1 MTPRAT
7 TEAAVFRPQ
16 CLLFFSL
23 CLCFGFSFFGWF
35 GSFLVDA
42 MRIAS
47 WGSVSFV
54 SVCVKCQ
61 ETHGRFY
68 DAARRPE
75 YDATVI

>member
-1 MTPRAT
+1 MTSRAT
-7 TEAAVFRPQ
+7 AEAAVCRPQ
-16 CLLFFSL
+16 RALFFSL

-35 GSFLVDA
+35 GSFLVDT

-54 SVCVKCQ
+54 SVC
-61 ETHGRFY
+61 ETQGRFY
-68 DAARRPE
+68 DVARRPE